1 MRVRVLIVDTISSK
15 LYHNS
20 YFNLH
25 PMSSVV
31 YSAKKYFARPYAC
44 PAVVGSLAHFIYQYI
59 YIYTHTERLYIT
71 SPGPMLHPVQSR
83 KVPGIYKRCP
93 RSLGFSF
100 DAPPGCTSGDDS

>member
-44 PAVVGSLAHFIYQYI
+44 PAVVGSLAISSINIYI
-59 YIYTHTERLYIT
+59 YIYTHTQREIIYYKPWPNT
-71 SPGPMLHPVQSR
+71 ASGSVTQS
-83 KVPGIYKRCP
+83 
-93 RSLGFSF
+93 
-100 DAPPGCTSGDDS
+100 SGHL